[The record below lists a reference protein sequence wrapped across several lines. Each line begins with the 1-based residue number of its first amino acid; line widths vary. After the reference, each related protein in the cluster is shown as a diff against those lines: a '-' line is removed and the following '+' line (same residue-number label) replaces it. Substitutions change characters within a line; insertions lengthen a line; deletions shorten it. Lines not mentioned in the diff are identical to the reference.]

1 MLNEM
6 FANSP
11 IPVLEQ
17 LVNFSQSR
25 HKVLASNIANIDT
38 PGYRTRDLSVEKFQD
53 KLKSAIGERDSD
65 ASSVSLGDR
74 ILVDPFDKVREGMNN
89 ILYHDDS
96 NVGIEQQVAE
106 ITKNHMQHNLALTI
120 INSQFR
126 LLQTAVSERA

>member
-53 KLKSAIGERDSD
+53 KLKGAIDVRDND
-65 ASSVSLGDR
+65 ATSTSLGNT
-74 ILVDPFDKVREGMNN
+74 IHVDPFDKVREGMNN

-96 NVGIEQQVAE
+96 NVGI
-106 ITKNHMQHNLALTI
+106 
-120 INSQFR
+120 
-126 LLQTAVSERA
+126 